1 MIIIWFFLVR
11 PASRQAGGMPSI
23 IIRLFEN
30 FFSWAFLAV
39 QVENNLIRLKAV
51 RESYLLP
58 VKNLTVLFTP
68 AGKKITQQL
77 SDFEN
82 PTDCR
87 AI

>member
-1 MIIIWFFLVR
+1 MGLLDCREIKFLT
-11 PASRQAGGMPSI
+11 G
-23 IIRLFEN
+23 
-30 FFSWAFLAV
+30 
-39 QVENNLIRLKAV
+39 QVDNNLIRLKAV
-51 RESYLLP
+51 HESYLLP
-58 VKNLTVLFTP
+58 VKNLTVLLTP